1 VQHVA
6 LHEGFISRYFD
17 WQNRSFTAGGSAS
30 DIEIPELKEQ
40 AENIK
45 QLLMGKIQNN
55 CK

>member
-17 WQNRSFTAGGSAS
+17 WQNRSFTAGGSKRYRN
-30 DIEIPELKEQ
+30 PELKEQ

>member
-1 VQHVA
+1 LIGKIEVLLQEEA
-6 LHEGFISRYFD
+6 QAISK
-17 WQNRSFTAGGSAS
+17 S
-30 DIEIPELKEQ
+30 ELKEQ

>member
-6 LHEGFISRYFD
+6 LHEGFISGGLAKSKFYCRRKRKRYR
-17 WQNRSFTAGGSAS
+17 N
-30 DIEIPELKEQ
+30 PELKEQ